1 MSEAEEIGES
11 SDVAPSPKKRNDGE
25 TAVHV
30 RGVRKQFGSKV
41 AVDRATMHM
50 RSRRIH
56 GLIGPNGAGKTTT
69 FSMMAGYLKPDEGSV
84 DVLGFDPRNVDALRG
99 RLGVLPQD
107 AQLPAS
113 DPVGEFLTHLAKLQG
128 LESGA
133 VEEIAKKA
141 LVEVGGADWWS
152 TRCGALSH
160 GMAKRVALAQ
170 AMMGSP
176 EVVLLD
182 EPTAGL
188 DPRNAYEV
196 RQLVK
201 TRRGKTTVIISSHN
215 LQELEEICDFA
226 VVLDRG
232 VVVASGKMSEL
243 TAASSEVRITLKM
256 SRRDH
261 GGNTFRI
268 PESDLPLPALREIAG
283 VTAVIFE
290 GERNELVL
298 NFDKKLVEAEVVIG
312 FALSVLLQ
320 RQMLISGV
328 GKGRGLEAR
337 VMDLTD

>member
-1 MSEAEEIGES
+1 MSES
-11 SDVAPSPKKRNDGE
+11 E

-30 RGVRKQFGSKV
+30 RGARKQFGSKV

-50 RSRRIH
+50 RARRIH

-69 FSMMAGYLKPDEGSV
+69 FAMIAGYLKPDEGSV

-107 AQLPAS
+107 AQLPSS
-113 DPVGEFLTHLAKLQG
+113 DPVGEFLIHLARLQG
-128 LESGA
+128 IESSS
-133 VEEIAKKA
+133 VDTIAKKA
-141 LVEVGGADWWS
+141 LAEVGGSDWWR
-152 TRCGALSH
+152 TRCGTLSH

-176 EVVLLD
+176 EVILLD

-188 DPRNAYEV
+188 DPRNAYDV

-201 TRRGKTTVIISSHN
+201 TRRGKCTVIISSHN

-243 TAASSEVRITLKM
+243 TSASSEVRITLKM
-256 SRRDH
+256 SRRDQN
-261 GGNTFRI
+261 GSMQRI
-268 PESDLPLPALREIAG
+268 PESELPVQALREIAG
-283 VTAVIFE
+283 VTAVNFE
-290 GERNELVL
+290 AERNELVL
-298 NFDKKLVEAEVVIG
+298 NFDKKLAEAEIIIG
-312 FALSVLLQ
+312 YSLSVLLQ

-328 GKGRGLEAR
+328 SKGRGLEAR